1 MILEFWQTFLYQ
13 PLFNVLIW
21 IYANLTDQ
29 NLGWAIVYLTIL
41 LRLVLLPFTIKSE
54 RNKSK
59 NTLVAKEIIQLD
71 KDFAKDHVLKK
82 EEIRKVLKKHKI
94 SPWSKAVV
102 LGIQGLV
109 LVLLYQVFLRGITGK
124 KIVEILYPFIEF
136 PGQINTDFYGTALGD
151 PYNVYWSGLVMAV
164 LMVEI
169 YFDFRKR
176 KSGLAK
182 SDLTY
187 FFLFPGFVFLFL
199 YILPVVKALF
209 ILTSILVSIVIHN
222 ISKVFLKPEEL

>member
-41 LRLVLLPFTIKSE
+41 LRLVLLPLTIKSE

-59 NTLVAKEIIQLD
+59 NTLVAKEIVRLD

-124 KIVEILYPFIEF
+124 KIVEILYPAIEF
-136 PGQINTDFYGTALGD
+136 PGQINTYFYGTALGD
-151 PYNVYWSGLVMAV
+151 PYNIYWSGVVMAV
-164 LMVEI
+164 LMIEI

-199 YILPVVKALF
+199 YILPMVKALF

-222 ISKVFLKPEEL
+222 ISKVFLKPEEV

>member
-151 PYNVYWSGLVMAV
+151 PYNIYWSGLVMAV
-164 LMVEI
+164 LMIEI

-199 YILPVVKALF
+199 YILPVVK
-209 ILTSILVSIVIHN
+209 
-222 ISKVFLKPEEL
+222 

>member
-41 LRLVLLPFTIKSE
+41 LRLVLLPLTIKSE

-151 PYNVYWSGLVMAV
+151 PYNIYWSGLVMAV
-164 LMVEI
+164 LMIEI

-222 ISKVFLKPEEL
+222 ISKVFLKPEEV

>member
-151 PYNVYWSGLVMAV
+151 PYNIYWSGLVMAV
-164 LMVEI
+164 LMIEI

-222 ISKVFLKPEEL
+222 ISKVFLKPEEV

>member
-222 ISKVFLKPEEL
+222 ISKVFLKPEEV

>member
-124 KIVEILYPFIEF
+124 KIVEILYPVIEF

>member
-41 LRLVLLPFTIKSE
+41 LRLVLLPLTIKSE

-124 KIVEILYPFIEF
+124 QIVEILYPVIEF

-164 LMVEI
+164 LMIEI

>member
-41 LRLVLLPFTIKSE
+41 LRLVLLPLTIKSE

-199 YILPVVKALF
+199 YILPMVKALF

-222 ISKVFLKPEEL
+222 ISKVFLKPEEV

>member
-41 LRLVLLPFTIKSE
+41 LRLVLLPLTIKSE

-151 PYNVYWSGLVMAV
+151 PYNIYWSGLVMAV
-164 LMVEI
+164 LMIEI

>member
-1 MILEFWQTFLYQ
+1 
-13 PLFNVLIW
+13 
-21 IYANLTDQ
+21 
-29 NLGWAIVYLTIL
+29 
-41 LRLVLLPFTIKSE
+41 
-54 RNKSK
+54 
-59 NTLVAKEIIQLD
+59 
-71 KDFAKDHVLKK
+71 
-82 EEIRKVLKKHKI
+82 
-94 SPWSKAVV
+94 VV

-136 PGQINTDFYGTALGD
+136 PGQINTYFYGTALGD
-151 PYNVYWSGLVMAV
+151 PYNIYWSGLVMAV
-164 LMVEI
+164 LMIEI
-169 YFDFRKR
+169 YLDFRKR

-199 YILPVVKALF
+199 YILPMVKALF

-222 ISKVFLKPEEL
+222 ISKVFLKPEEV

>member
-41 LRLVLLPFTIKSE
+41 LRLVLLPLTIKSE

-82 EEIRKVLKKHKI
+82 EEIRKKWLLI
-94 SPWSKAVV
+94 DAEKAV
-102 LGIQGLV
+102 LGRLAVISANI
-109 LVLLYQVFLRGITGK
+109 LRG
-124 KIVEILYPFIEF
+124 KIDRQKF
-136 PGQINTDFYGTALGD
+136 
-151 PYNVYWSGLVMAV
+151 
-164 LMVEI
+164 
-169 YFDFRKR
+169 
-176 KSGLAK
+176 
-182 SDLTY
+182 
-187 FFLFPGFVFLFL
+187 
-199 YILPVVKALF
+199 
-209 ILTSILVSIVIHN
+209 
-222 ISKVFLKPEEL
+222 

>member
-41 LRLVLLPFTIKSE
+41 LRLVLLPLTIKSE

-222 ISKVFLKPEEL
+222 ISKVFLKPEEV

>member
-41 LRLVLLPFTIKSE
+41 LRLVLLPLTIKSE

-136 PGQINTDFYGTALGD
+136 PGQINTYFYGTALGD
-151 PYNVYWSGLVMAV
+151 PYNIYWSGVVMAV
-164 LMVEI
+164 LMIEI

-222 ISKVFLKPEEL
+222 ISKVFLKPEEV